1 MHVYYIGINN
11 NGCSGIDTKI
21 HDAIGGKKCYI
32 SPRKVDALCK
42 QQIINIASGGNS
54 HVFAITKSGRIY
66 SWGYNGSFELGHG
79 TNTPNPNPSP
89 TKIDKLCQFQVKQV
103 ACGSGHSMALTKDG
117 KVHIV
122 IHKYM
127 YILHSVCIVYVLF
140 KLHTYSVVIYVLEYL
155 KIKNLKTE

>member
-1 MHVYYIGINN
+1 MSIIYVGCNN
-11 NGCSGIDTKI
+11 HGCSGIDTKT
-21 HDAIGGKKCYI
+21 HDAIGGNKCCI
-32 SPRKVDALCK
+32 SPRKVEALCK
-42 QQIINIASGGNS
+42 QQIINIASGNS
-54 HVFAITKSGRIY
+54 RHVLAITKSGRIY
-66 SWGYNGSFELGHG
+66 SWGYNDYYALGHG
-79 TNTPNPNPSP
+79 TNTPSSNPSP